1 MHHDRTSHRTKKAEM
16 TDKQRAARF
25 DHKATLCEFGTAIEI
40 FCTKTAQRVY
50 AQCVSIR

>member
-1 MHHDRTSHRTKKAEM
+1 MHHDRTSRRTKNAEM
-16 TDKQRAARF
+16 TDKQRAVRF
-25 DHKATLCEFGTAIEI
+25 DHKTTLCEFGTAIEI

>member
-1 MHHDRTSHRTKKAEM
+1 MHHDRTSRSTKNAEM
-16 TDKQRAARF
+16 TNKQRAVRF
-25 DHKATLCEFGTAIEI
+25 EHKASLCEFGTAIEI

>member
-1 MHHDRTSHRTKKAEM
+1 MHHDRTSRRTKNAGM
-16 TDKQRAARF
+16 TDKRRAVRIH
-25 DHKATLCEFGTAIEI
+25 DKATLCEFGTTIEI